1 MNIQALMKKAQQMQK
16 EVLKEKEEID
26 KMNFDGKA
34 SFVTVTFN
42 GKKEMIKVKI
52 DKNAIN
58 GDELELVEDMILV
71 ATNDAIK
78 KIDDM
83 TEAKLGKYSSE
94 MSGLF

>member
-16 EVLKEKEEID
+16 DVLKEKEEID
-26 KMNFDGKA
+26 KMVFEGKA

-52 DKNAIN
+52 DKEAIA
-58 GDELELVEDMILV
+58 GDEIELVEDMILV

-78 KIDDM
+78 KIDNM
-83 TEAKLGKYSSE
+83 TETKLGKYSSE